1 MILLRLRSD
10 DVYNQTRVYPAP
22 EHRSFALAQQASML
36 YVLLFFS
43 PATLHE
49 AKSTMR
55 EIVDKHFCDNWVV
68 PVYMGLLVDLSVEW
82 DRYKAARDALHIDTL
97 QVTGGGGCLSESL
110 YSFLPPHTLTPNTLP
125 LPADRER
132 ALPRRAPPR
141 RHGRRV
147 QGPRPPAHRG
157 RAQ

>member
-1 MILLRLRSD
+1 MPKLVNMILLRLRSD

-36 YVLLFFS
+36 YVLLYFS

-68 PVYMGLLVDLSVEW
+68 PVYMGLLVDLSLEW
-82 DRYKAARDALHIDTL
+82 DRC
-97 QVTGGGGCLSESL
+97 V
-110 YSFLPPHTLTPNTLP
+110 
-125 LPADRER
+125 
-132 ALPRRAPPR
+132 
-141 RHGRRV
+141 RV
-147 QGPRPPAHRG
+147 CVCV
-157 RAQ
+157 